1 MSKEILVIGG
11 TGNVGAALVQELVAK
26 GETVRVGTRRPEK
39 VAVAGARAVLVDLDK
54 PETLGPALEGV
65 DRLFV
70 LAPAGEADHVRL
82 LAPVVDA
89 AAERGVKVVLQTAI
103 GVEADDNIPFR
114 QVELR
119 LEKSGVPYVILRP
132 NWFSDNF
139 ESYWGHDVLAGE
151 IRVPAGEG
159 KSSFIDSRDIAAA
172 AAVAL
177 TTDKFDGQAFAL
189 TGPEA
194 LSYGEAAALISKA
207 AGRNVAYR
215 SVDDAEFVPALVS
228 AGLTQDYAQMLAAI
242 FYPVREGWTAATTDA
257 VEKLTGK
264 KPRTL
269 AAYVAENAAKFIPA

>member
-11 TGNVGAALVQELVAK
+11 TGHVGAALVQDLMAR
-26 GETVRVGTRRPEK
+26 GETVRVGTRRPE
-39 VAVAGARAVLVDLDK
+39 AVSAAGAKGVLVDLDR

-65 DRLFV
+65 NRLFV

-89 AAERGVKVVLQTAI
+89 AAQRGVKVVLQTAI
-103 GVEADDNIPFR
+103 GVESDDNIPFR

-139 ESYWGHDVLAGE
+139 ASYWWHDVLAGE

-172 AAVAL
+172 AAAAL
-177 TTDKFDGQAFAL
+177 TTNKFDGQAFAL

-194 LSYGEAAALISKA
+194 LGYAEAAALISKA
-207 AGRNVAYR
+207 AGRTVTYR
-215 SVDDAEFVPALVS
+215 SVDDAVFIPALVS

-242 FYPVREGWTAATTDA
+242 FYPVREGWTAGVTDA
-257 VEKLTGK
+257 VETLTGK
-264 KPRTL
+264 KPRSL
-269 AAYVAENAAKFIPA
+269 QAYVQENAGKFVPA